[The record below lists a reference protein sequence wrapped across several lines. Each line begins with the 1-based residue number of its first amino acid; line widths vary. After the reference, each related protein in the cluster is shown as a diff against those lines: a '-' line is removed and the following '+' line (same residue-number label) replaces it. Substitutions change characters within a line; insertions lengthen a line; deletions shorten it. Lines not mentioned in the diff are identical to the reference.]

1 MSAQLCDL
9 CLVCSSIVRNHHK
22 NIKCNSCDCYVHK
35 KCTNIKPKKQVGLNS
50 SEWTCPPC
58 CKRNTENTDSS
69 TDDTSRNKNNCVM
82 CSKKSKN
89 VIKIYHVRLV
99 KGMYI
104 KSVLN

>member
-1 MSAQLCDL
+1 MY
-9 CLVCSSIVRNHHK
+9 I
-22 NIKCNSCDCYVHK
+22 K
-35 KCTNIKPKKQVGLNS
+35 KCTNIKPPKQVGLNS

-58 CKRNTENTDSS
+58 YKRNTKNTDSS

-82 CSKKSKN
+82 CSKNIEECHKD
-89 VIKIYHVRLV
+89 HVRPV